1 MDYKWSLFWCLSC
14 RPKQDCNWLS
24 WLRVELLVVMR
35 VVGMQGS
42 FWLFSSRGKHGRC
55 RLWSHRRMRHRLG
68 WLRVQGI
75 PRNLGVF
82 RGRASYRLGMWWI
95 ERMWVVRM
103 LHMALRSFGSRS
115 RHLRGRSYRLSRQRV
130 E

>member
-55 RLWSHRRMRHRLG
+55 RLWCHRLG
-68 WLRVQGI
+68 WLRVKKL

-82 RGRASYRLGMWWI
+82 KGRDSYRLGMS
-95 ERMWVVRM
+95 VVRM
-103 LHMALRSFGSRS
+103 QHMALRNFDS
-115 RHLRGRSYRLSRQRV
+115 RGRSCRQRV